1 MINPTARGTGVA
13 LGQLAGAG
21 PDRSARPDAGRS
33 AAEGGPA
40 AQEPA
45 RPDGRVQAT
54 DEAADARSLKKTAA
68 LPDVSRRELS
78 IRVSPETGRV
88 VIQVLDSDTKAVVR
102 QIPPEEALDL
112 LRHLPQKRAVFVDRE
127 G

>member
-1 MINPTARGTGVA
+1 MINPIARGTGVA

-21 PDRSARPDAGRS
+21 PDRGARPDAGRS
-33 AAEGGPA
+33 TVEGGA
-40 AQEPA
+40 AVKESA
-45 RPDGRVQAT
+45 RPDGRV
-54 DEAADARSLKKTAA
+54 EASEDAAEARSLKKTAE

-88 VIQVLDSDTKAVVR
+88 VIQVLDSETKAVVR

-112 LRHLPQKRAVFVDRE
+112 LRHLPQKRALFVDRE

>member
-1 MINPTARGTGVA
+1 MINPTTRGTAVA
-13 LGQLAGAG
+13 LEQLAGAG
-21 PDRSARPDAGRS
+21 PDRSARSEAGRS
-33 AAEGGPA
+33 AGEGA
-40 AQEPA
+40 AAAKEPT
-45 RPDGRVQAT
+45 RPDGRVQAPEEAT
-54 DEAADARSLKKTAA
+54 DVRSLKKTAA

-78 IRVSPETGRV
+78 IRVSQETGRV